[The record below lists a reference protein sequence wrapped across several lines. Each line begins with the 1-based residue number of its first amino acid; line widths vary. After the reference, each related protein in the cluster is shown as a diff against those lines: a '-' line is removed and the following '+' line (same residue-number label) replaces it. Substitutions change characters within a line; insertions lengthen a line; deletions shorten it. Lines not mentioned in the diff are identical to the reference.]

1 MASITYGSGKLFFK
15 NPTTSQVYQVM
26 EMTDVELSYEGST
39 KEYYGSRQFPILSVT
54 GQKKVSG
61 KAGTA
66 FIDGRL
72 LSVILSGTT
81 TAGREVLNEV
91 SATGSSATVSPT
103 GTSFAAD
110 YGVVDAARNP
120 MNITSSAP
128 AVGAYAVNTGSGMYT
143 FNAAEPDTK
152 TITYAYNTGS
162 GSTFTMKNALQGV
175 QTGFTLF
182 LQQRG
187 SDGELF
193 GVKLNSVVIP
203 GLSFAFK
210 AEDFSVT
217 NLDFVAQVDAAGDL
231 GKAFTE

>member
-81 TAGREVLNEV
+81 TAGREVLNEISV
-91 SATGSSATVSPT
+91 TGSSATVSPT

-120 MNITSSAP
+120 MSVTSSAP
-128 AVGAYAVNTGSGMYT
+128 AVGAYAVSTGTGAYT
-143 FNAAEPDTK
+143 FNAAEPDPK
-152 TITYAYNTGS
+152 AITYSYNTGS
-162 GSTFTMKNALQGV
+162 GSTFTMKNAVQGV

-187 SDGELF
+187 ADGELF